1 MNQTQVYYTGNQIGI
16 TATLKLNGAAL
27 PLDGLSVTAR
37 LVDRTRSGLAIGTA
51 AVTCTK
57 PGPVGQVKAVWISN
71 QTGDIVPGTYTV
83 EFSTN
88 DGPYTHEGVEI
99 EIRQGVQ

>member
-1 MNQTQVYYTGNQIGI
+1 MNVYHTGNEIGI
-16 TATLKLNGAAL
+16 EATLQLNGAAL
-27 PLDGLSVTAR
+27 PVTALTVTAR
-37 LVDRTRSGLAIGTA
+37 LVNRTRTGLAAGTA

-57 PGPVGQVKAVWISN
+57 PGDVGKVKAVWLST
-71 QTGDIVPGTYTV
+71 QTGSIVPGTYTV

-99 EIRQGVQ
+99 EIRQGVLL